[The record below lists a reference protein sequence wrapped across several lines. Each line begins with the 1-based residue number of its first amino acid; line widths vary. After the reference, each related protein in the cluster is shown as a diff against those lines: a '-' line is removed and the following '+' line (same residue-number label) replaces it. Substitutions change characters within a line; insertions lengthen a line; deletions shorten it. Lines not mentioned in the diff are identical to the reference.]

1 MKIHCSNR
9 HRGNASPILLA
20 IILLVGVATLI
31 LVYQIYQNSKDD
43 GGTQMQRIT
52 KTGDEAKPGTK
63 PANPAKPIS
72 TNKPVVTPVIQA
84 VSNTNRSPLPQPGEV
99 IDKPIAPTVLAVPAE
114 LKATA
119 PAPKKGEVIHWS
131 KAREHIGHDVTIEG
145 KIVQANNIGAVCFL
159 NFTNEPRGGDKFYL
173 VIFKDKFSLFGGKPE
188 VFFKDKTVRVTGKV
202 EEHKGRPQMKV
213 KKSEQVQIVVK
224 AE

>member
-1 MKIHCSNR
+1 METHCSNR

-31 LVYQIYQNSKDD
+31 LVYQVYQNSKDE
-43 GGTQMQRIT
+43 GGAQTQRIT
-52 KTGDEAKPGTK
+52 TTGDDAKPGTE
-63 PANPAKPIS
+63 PAKPIS
-72 TNKPVVTPVIQA
+72 ASKPVVKPVIQA

-119 PAPKKGEVIHWS
+119 AAPKKGEVIHWS
-131 KAREHIGHDVTIEG
+131 KAREHIGRDVTIEG
-145 KIVQANNIGAVCFL
+145 KIVQANNIGSVCFL

-173 VIFKDKFSLFGGKPE
+173 VIFKDKFALFGGKPE

-224 AE
+224 AD